1 MGCIRLEVYM
11 HEYPSCPPARRV
23 SVARSFFSP
32 LAHLILVAFSHLWRM
47 RSTLESKLDAQ
58 AAQRVKKQQK
68 QRRQKQEDVR
78 GPSVAGWPAANHPS
92 GTHPHAMLCIRP

>member
-1 MGCIRLEVYM
+1 
-11 HEYPSCPPARRV
+11 
-23 SVARSFFSP
+23 VARSFFSP